1 MIEGL
6 GKLSEKQRNILYLLI
21 SGKQAKEIAYALGV
35 SEQAIRYHCRRMMKL
50 YKVKTTLEVVAAVLI
65 SCIEP
70 KVLQE
75 LNMRLVEGMKR

>member
-6 GKLSEKQRNILYLLI
+6 GKLSEKQRNILYLQI
-21 SGKQAKEIAYALGV
+21 SGKQVKEIAYALGV
-35 SEQAIRYHCRRMMKL
+35 TEQAIQYHCRRMKKL
-50 YKVKTTLEVVAAVLI
+50 YKVKTTLEVVTTVLI

-75 LNMRLVEGMKR
+75 LNMKLVEEMKR